1 LNGGE
6 FPDRTEAGIDPC
18 EETMDEK
25 KVGRIKRAV
34 QAHFDESP
42 DQYLAF
48 EERYGFF
55 RSLNDRLLERLKP
68 RRGARILDV
77 GCGTGASSAHIVE
90 TVPDSRV
97 FGLDI
102 STEMLATARST
113 VGESER
119 LTFVEGDASRLREY
133 FDAPFDA
140 IVYSASIF
148 LIPDYRESLDQARQL
163 LKPEGRVGLT
173 FMDGVYNVEGKNAL
187 AVADREAGEGVSLRK
202 PVQLA
207 NFQSFFTQLFPR
219 SLNWQEDLLYS
230 NQFLRDFY
238 SVPAMSAGLF
248 PGLPYPERL
257 EKVGRL
263 FDHLPK
269 TQSIFRWIVL
279 IGQA

>member
-1 LNGGE
+1 MRA
-6 FPDRTEAGIDPC
+6 DAGKDPC

-34 QAHFDESP
+34 QKHFDESP

-68 RRGARILDV
+68 RRGARVLDV

-119 LTFVEGDASRLREY
+119 LTFVEGDASRLSEY
-133 FDAPFDA
+133 FDARFDA

-163 LKPEGRVGLT
+163 LAPEGRVGLT

-187 AVADREAGEGVSLRK
+187 AVADREAGEGVSLRR

-207 NFQSFFTQLFPR
+207 NFYSFFTQLFPR

-230 NQFLRDFY
+230 GQFLRDFF

-248 PGLPYPERL
+248 PGRPYAERL

-269 TQSIFRWIVL
+269 TQSIFRWIVI